1 MKKMKALED
10 IEKKEIPQEQQLVDE
25 LARIAGSLAKSL
37 AQIRQT
43 LVSRDGWSAA
53 RAACGSLSTDLRAL
67 SVIEGAVGML
77 DQLLSQ
83 GADREFLELEANL
96 REQFA
101 KLGWK
106 LDGHW
111 PKLFIER
118 AIPLEFFEKDR
129 TAFVGVSRIEHPSV
143 SLIVS
148 MVRPIIQS
156 LIPKNFS
163 ASAFFTKL
171 GEAYDKV
178 RSGSPQVPI
187 LDVYRC
193 YVLSLQKPKFWQDA
207 RDGAFVSLSIDQ
219 FRARLSRALE
229 EIAAGS
235 SPGRG
240 QDLRLLPPL
249 DPKDALFVYQP
260 SETRFGF
267 VGRIEFVSKEHE

>member
-1 MKKMKALED
+1 MKKMKALANVV
-10 IEKKEIPQEQQLVDE
+10 KTEIPQEQRLVDE

-37 AQIRQT
+37 TQIRQT

-53 RAACGSLSTDLRAL
+53 RAACGNVSTDLRAL
-67 SVIEGAVGML
+67 SKIEGAVGML

-83 GADREFLELEANL
+83 EADREFLELEASL

-101 KLGWK
+101 KLDWK
-106 LDGHW
+106 LEGHW

-118 AIPLEFFEKDR
+118 AIPLEFIEKGR
-129 TAFVGVSRIEHPSV
+129 TAVVGGTRIEHPSV

-148 MVRPIIQS
+148 TVRPVIQN

-163 ASAFFTKL
+163 ASTFFIKL
-171 GEAYDKV
+171 GEAYDQV
-178 RSGSPQVPI
+178 RSGSTQVPI
-187 LDVYRC
+187 LDVYRS

-207 RDGAFVSLSIDQ
+207 REGAFVSLSIDQ

-235 SPGRG
+235 PSGRG

-260 SETRFGF
+260 SESRFGF
-267 VGRIEFVSKEHE
+267 VGRIEFISK